1 MKDISIEIEAICDQ
15 QKKDFNEFFIY
26 NYKNLLDI
34 FRRHSKNTLNACHI
48 Y

>member
-15 QKKDFNEFFIY
+15 QKKKKILTNFIY

-34 FRRHSKNTLNACHI
+34 QKSKNTLNACHI